1 MSHLVAFLK
10 RAALEEGFDLCGIAP
25 TASLPELA
33 GFPAWIAAG
42 YHGEM
47 EYLART
53 NRKGKLRRAALA
65 NVAPWARSAVVCA
78 AGYHTDTPY
87 STEVADPDRG
97 WVSRYA
103 FLERDYHEILL
114 PRLRRL
120 EGRLYH
126 RLAGGG
132 ERVPHTWCYVDT
144 GPIVERVLA
153 QHSGIGWTGKNACIL
168 NQRLGS
174 WLFLGVMLTDLDLV
188 PDPVAPDRCGS
199 CTLCLDAC
207 PTQAFLGPR
216 QIDARRCISYLT
228 IEQKSPVAPELRAPV
243 GRHLYG
249 CDICQD
255 VCPWNRKVPV
265 SQTSAFV
272 PRTELVNPTLRSISD
287 MNEEEY
293 WRAFR
298 RTPVRSIKF
307 QGFLRNA
314 ALAMGNSGNRE
325 YLPRL
330 RQLAGHDDPTVREHA
345 RWAIAKLEIPGN
357 GNCP

>member
-1 MSHLVAFLK
+1 MSRLVEFLK

-25 TASLPELA
+25 TAPLQELE

-42 YHGEM
+42 FHGEM
-47 EYLART
+47 DYMART
-53 NRKGKLRRAALA
+53 NRQGKLRRAALA
-65 NVAPWARSAVVCA
+65 NIAPWARSAVVCA
-78 AGYHTDTPY
+78 TSYHTDTPY
-87 STEVADPDRG
+87 SIEVNDPNHA

-114 PRLRRL
+114 PRLRKL

-132 ERVPHTWCYVDT
+132 AAVPRTWCYVDT

-174 WLFLGVMLTDLDLV
+174 WMFLGVMLTSLELA
-188 PDPVAPDRCGS
+188 PDAVAADRCGS

-207 PTQAFLGPR
+207 PTQSFLAPR
-216 QIDARRCISYLT
+216 VLDARRCISYLT
-228 IEQKSPVAPELRAPV
+228 IEQKSPVAPELREQV

-255 VCPWNRKVPV
+255 VCPWNRKVPF
-265 SQTSAFV
+265 SQTAAFSA
-272 PRTELVNPTLRSISD
+272 RTEIVNPPMHSISD

-307 QGFLRNA
+307 EGFLRNA
-314 ALAMGNSGNRE
+314 ALAMGNSGDPA

-330 RQLAGHDDPTVREHA
+330 RELAQHENPSVREHA
-345 RWAIAKLEIPGN
+345 RWAVAKLETLGN
-357 GNCP
+357 GYCP